1 LQSVINSRAPTF
13 QGWQDEV
20 RFIRASRESFSRG
33 AQAMFAAAR
42 RVPERSSLG
51 WFERRADLLSK
62 LGFLATILFYGATA
76 AYGVTLTSRWEEV
89 QRITLTTANQLA
101 LAAGL
106 GIAKVSVEGRNH
118 VTEAQIAD
126 AVGVKPGVSIFAF
139 DTAAAR
145 ERLLQNGWVRE
156 ARVMRLLPSTLVVEL
171 EERSPYAIW
180 RDGSESAVIDGTGRV
195 LAEIQPA
202 DFPML
207 PTVSGP
213 GAASPA
219 KEIVEMI
226 RSHPELA
233 AHIRNIDRVAGRRWD
248 LLLDT
253 GLRTKLPAGYPKAAL
268 DELND
273 MLARNPAALY
283 ELSEIDLRV
292 ATQFTLR
299 LKDSSDDGRKKF
311 MSWFTK
317 AKASREGTL

>member
-13 QGWQDEV
+13 QGWQEEV
-20 RFIRASRESFSRG
+20 RFVRASRESFSRG
-33 AQAMFAAAR
+33 ARAMFAAAR
-42 RVPERSSLG
+42 RVPQRSSLG
-51 WFERRADLLSK
+51 FLERRADFLSK
-62 LGFLATILFYGATA
+62 LGFLATILIYGAIA
-76 AYGVTLTSRWEEV
+76 AYGITITGRWEDV
-89 QRITLTTANQLA
+89 QRAALATANQLA
-101 LAAGL
+101 LAAGF
-106 GIAKVSVEGRNH
+106 GIARVSVDGRNH
-118 VTEAQIAD
+118 VSEAQIA
-126 AVGVKPGVSIFAF
+126 AALGVEPGVSIFAF

-145 ERLLQNGWVRE
+145 ERLLKNGWVRE

-180 RDGSESAVIDGTGRV
+180 RDGGESAVIDAAGRV
-195 LAEIQPA
+195 LAEVQPA
-202 DFPML
+202 NFPTL
-207 PTVSGP
+207 PTVTGP

-226 RSHPELA
+226 RSYAELA
-233 AHIRNIDRVAGRRWD
+233 AHLRDIERVDGRRWD

-253 GLRTKLPAGYPKAAL
+253 GLKAKLPAGYPKAAL
-268 DELND
+268 GELND

-292 ATQFTLR
+292 ASQFTLR
-299 LKDSSDDGRKKF
+299 LKDSSEDGRKKF